1 MAKDNRLF
9 KIRSKTTGL
18 FSTGGTSATFT
29 TKGKTWTGMGPLKAH
44 LRQYFKYK
52 RKSEGGYEWRKLVNN
67 IPTDWEVVEYIMAPT
82 DTILDARSLYPDE
95 INA

>member
-18 FSTGGTSATFT
+18 FSTGGTSAIFT

-44 LRQYFKYK
+44 LRQYFNCQ
-52 RKSEGGYEWRKLVNN
+52 RDANGVRNWRKLVNI
-67 IPTDWEVVEYIMAPT
+67 IPEDWEVVEYSIEIVDKM
-82 DTILDARSLYPDE
+82 DARGLYPNE
-95 INA
+95 IDD